1 MYGGEINLDIAIVFG
16 VLLLLMIIGVP
27 VAFSLGLSALLAFY
41 LCGAWDII
49 HIFSQRMYFGSTSF
63 VLLAIPFYILAAQ
76 LMNTSGMS
84 DRIAK
89 FSSLLVGRFRGGLGQ
104 ANIVNSMVFAGM
116 SGSSVADASGIGMIE
131 IEMMTAA
138 GYDKKFSAS
147 VTAASATIGPIIPP
161 SIPLVVFGAMAGV
174 SVGRLFLGG
183 FIPGVLMGLGMMAAV
198 YFVAVS
204 RNYPK
209 NQLRL
214 RGRELVTCILDGLAG
229 AGCLLILM
237 GGILSGVFTPTE
249 AAVVACIYALF
260 LGFVVYR
267 DLKLSD
273 LPTALWETV
282 KSTISVLFVIAASAA
297 YAYALTLMHVPEKV
311 IAAFG
316 TLGDNPVVVL
326 LIINGILLL
335 LGCFMETL
343 SIMLLT
349 VPILLPVVTGIGVD
363 PVHFGVLMVL
373 NLMIG
378 QLTPPFGICLYCVSN
393 VSKIP
398 IFELVK
404 EIWPYIVALLIV
416 LLFVTFVP
424 SITMF
429 LPNLIM
435 K

>member
-1 MYGGEINLDIAIVFG
+1 MDIAIVFG
-16 VLLLLMIIGVP
+16 VLLLLMILGVP
-27 VAFSLGLSALLAFY
+27 VAFSLGLSTLLAFY
-41 LCGAWDII
+41 LCGAWDIVSI
-49 HIFSQRMYFGSTSF
+49 LSQRMYFGSTSF

-84 DRIAK
+84 KRIAK
-89 FSSLLVGRFRGGLGQ
+89 FSNLLVGRFRGGLGQ

-131 IEMMTAA
+131 IEMMTEA

-161 SIPLVVFGAMAGV
+161 SIPLVVFGAMASV

-183 FIPGVLMGLGMMAAV
+183 FVPGMLMGIGMMVAV
-198 YFVAVS
+198 YFIAVA
-204 RNYPK
+204 RNYPRS
-209 NQLRL
+209 NIHL
-214 RGRELVTCILDGLAG
+214 RGRELFSCILDGLAG

-237 GGILSGVFTPTE
+237 GGILSGFFTPTE
-249 AAVVACIYALF
+249 AAVVACIYALI
-260 LGFVVYR
+260 LGFFVYK
-267 DLKLSD
+267 DLNLSD
-273 LPTALWETV
+273 LPPALWETV
-282 KSTISVLFVIAASAA
+282 KSTIAVLFVIAVSAA
-297 YAYALTLMHVPEKV
+297 YAYALTLMHVPEQV
-311 IAAFG
+311 VAAFG
-316 TLGDNPVVVL
+316 TLAGHPIIVL
-326 LIINGILLL
+326 LIINGILML

-343 SIMLLT
+343 SVMLLT
-349 VPILLPVVTGIGVD
+349 VPILLPVVTGIGID
-363 PVHFGVLMVL
+363 PVHFGVVMVL

-393 VSKIP
+393 VSKVP
-398 IFELVK
+398 IFDLVK
-404 EIWPYIVALLIV
+404 EVWPYIVALLVV
-416 LLFVTFVP
+416 LLLVTFIP

>member
-1 MYGGEINLDIAIVFG
+1 MDVVLVFG
-16 VLLLLMIIGVP
+16 VLILLMIIGVP

-41 LCGAWDII
+41 LCGAWDIVTI
-49 HIFSQRMYFGSTSF
+49 LSQRMYFGSTSF

-84 DRIAK
+84 RRITD
-89 FSSLLVGRFRGGLGQ
+89 FSNLLVGRFRGGLAQ

-147 VTAASATIGPIIPP
+147 VTAASSTIGPIIPP

-183 FIPGVLMGLGMMAAV
+183 FIPGMLMGIGMMVAV
-198 YFVAVS
+198 YFISVARDFPRSVV
-204 RNYPK
+204 NLK
-209 NQLRL
+209 
-214 RGRELVTCILDGLAG
+214 GRKLFACILDGLAG

-249 AAVVACIYALF
+249 AAVVACLYAF
-260 LGFVVYR
+260 ILGFFVYK

-282 KSTISVLFVIAASAA
+282 KNTIAVLFVIAVSTA

-311 IAAFG
+311 VAAFG
-316 TLGDNPVVVL
+316 TLAGNPVVVL

-343 SIMLLT
+343 GIMLLT
-349 VPILLPVVTGIGVD
+349 VPILLPVVTQIGVD
-363 PVHFGVLMVL
+363 PVHFGVMMTL
-373 NLMIG
+373 NLMLG

-398 IFELVK
+398 IFDLVK
-404 EIWPYIVALLIV
+404 EIWPYIVALLVV
-416 LLFVTFVP
+416 LLLITFIP

-429 LPNLIM
+429 LPNLMM

>member
-1 MYGGEINLDIAIVFG
+1 MDIVIVFG
-16 VLLLLMIIGVP
+16 VLVLLMVLGVP

-41 LCGAWDII
+41 LCGAWDIVTI
-49 HIFSQRMYFGSTSF
+49 LSQRMYFGSTSF

-84 DRIAK
+84 RRIAD
-89 FSSLLVGRFRGGLGQ
+89 FSNLLVGRFRGGLAQ

-138 GYDKKFSAS
+138 GYDKKFSTS

-161 SIPLVVFGAMAGV
+161 SIPLVVFGAMASV

-183 FIPGVLMGLGMMAAV
+183 FIPGVLMGIGMMVAV
-198 YFVAVS
+198 YFIAVA
-204 RNYPK
+204 RDYPK
-209 NQLRL
+209 SIINL

-249 AAVVACIYALF
+249 AAVVACLYAF
-260 LGFVVYR
+260 VLGFFVYK

-273 LPTALWETV
+273 LPVALWETV
-282 KSTISVLFVIAASAA
+282 KSTITVLFVIAVSTA

-311 IAAFG
+311 VAAFG
-316 TLGDNPVVVL
+316 TLAGNPVVVL

-343 SIMLLT
+343 GIMLLT
-349 VPILLPVVTGIGVD
+349 VPILLPVVTQIGVD
-363 PVHFGVLMVL
+363 PVHFGVMMTL

-398 IFELVK
+398 VFDLVK

-416 LLFVTFVP
+416 LLLITFIP

-429 LPNLIM
+429 LPNLMM

>member
-1 MYGGEINLDIAIVFG
+1 MDIAIVFG
-16 VLLLLMIIGVP
+16 VLVLLMVIGVP

-41 LCGAWDII
+41 LCGAWDIVSI
-49 HIFSQRMYFGSTSF
+49 LSQRMYFGSTSF

-84 DRIAK
+84 RRIAD
-89 FSSLLVGRFRGGLGQ
+89 FSNLLVGKFRGGLAQ

-161 SIPLVVFGAMAGV
+161 SIPLVVFGAMASV

-183 FIPGVLMGLGMMAAV
+183 FIPGVLMGIGMMVAV
-198 YFVAVS
+198 YFIAVA
-204 RNYPK
+204 RDYPRI
-209 NQLRL
+209 QIRL
-214 RGRELVTCILDGLAG
+214 KGRELLTCILDGLAG
-229 AGCLLILM
+229 GGCLLILM

-249 AAVVACIYALF
+249 AAVVACLYAF
-260 LGFVVYR
+260 ILGFFVYK
-267 DLKLSD
+267 DLKFSD
-273 LPTALWETV
+273 LPVALWETV
-282 KSTISVLFVIAASAA
+282 KSTISVLFVIAVSSA

-311 IAAFG
+311 VAAFG
-316 TLGDNPVVVL
+316 TLAGNPVMVL

-343 SIMLLT
+343 GIMLLT
-349 VPILLPVVTGIGVD
+349 VPILLPVVTQIGID

-393 VSKIP
+393 VSKISV
-398 IFELVK
+398 FDLVK
-404 EIWPYIVALLIV
+404 EVWPFIVALLVV
-416 LLFVTFVP
+416 LLLITFIP

-429 LPNLIM
+429 LPNLMM

>member
-1 MYGGEINLDIAIVFG
+1 MDIAIVFG
-16 VLLLLMIIGVP
+16 VLVLLMVIGVP

-41 LCGAWDII
+41 LCGAWDIVSI
-49 HIFSQRMYFGSTSF
+49 LSQRMYFGSTSF

-84 DRIAK
+84 RRIAD
-89 FSSLLVGRFRGGLGQ
+89 FSNLLVGRFRGGLAQ

-138 GYDKKFSAS
+138 GYDKRFSAS

-161 SIPLVVFGAMAGV
+161 SIPLVVYGAMASV

-183 FIPGVLMGLGMMAAV
+183 FIPGILMGIGMMVAV
-198 YFVAVS
+198 YFIAVA
-204 RNYPK
+204 RDYPRIHV
-209 NQLRL
+209 RL
-214 RGRELVTCILDGLAG
+214 KGRELVSCILDGLAG
-229 AGCLLILM
+229 GGCLLILM

-249 AAVVACIYALF
+249 AAVVACFYAF
-260 LGFVVYR
+260 ILGFFVYK
-267 DLKLSD
+267 DLKFSD
-273 LPTALWETV
+273 LPVALWETV
-282 KSTISVLFVIAASAA
+282 KSTIAVLFVIAVSSA

-311 IAAFG
+311 VAAFG
-316 TLGDNPVVVL
+316 TLAGNPVIVL

-343 SIMLLT
+343 GIMLLT
-349 VPILLPVVTGIGVD
+349 VPILLPVVTQIGVD
-363 PVHFGVLMVL
+363 PVHFGVMMTL

-393 VSKIP
+393 VSKISV
-398 IFELVK
+398 FDLVK
-404 EIWPYIVALLIV
+404 EVWPFIVALLVV
-416 LLFVTFVP
+416 LLLITFIP
-424 SITMF
+424 PITMY
-429 LPNLIM
+429 LPNLMM

>member
-1 MYGGEINLDIAIVFG
+1 MDIALVFG
-16 VLLLLMIIGVP
+16 VLVLLMIIGIP

-41 LCGAWDII
+41 LCDSWNIVTI
-49 HIFSQRMYFGSTSF
+49 LSQRMYFGSTSF

-84 DRIAK
+84 NRIAK
-89 FSSLLVGRFRGGLGQ
+89 FSNLLVGRFRGGLAH

-116 SGSSVADASGIGMIE
+116 SGSSVADASGIGMVE

-138 GYDKKFSAS
+138 GYDKKFSAA

-161 SIPLVVFGAMAGV
+161 SIPMVVFGAMAGV

-183 FIPGVLMGLGMMAAV
+183 LVPGILMGVGMMVAV
-198 YFVAVS
+198 YFIAIA
-204 RNYPK
+204 RNYPRDRM
-209 NQLRL
+209 NL
-214 RGRELVTCILDGLAG
+214 RGRELFTCIIDGVAG

-249 AAVVACIYALF
+249 AAVVACAYALI
-260 LGFVVYR
+260 LGFFIYK

-273 LPTALWETV
+273 LPHALWETA
-282 KSTISVLFVIAASAA
+282 KSTVVVLFVIAASAA

-311 IAAFG
+311 VTAFG
-316 TLGDNPVVVL
+316 TLSGNPFVVL
-326 LIINGILLL
+326 LIINAILLL

-349 VPILLPVVTGIGVD
+349 VPILFPVITQIGVD
-363 PVHFGVLMVL
+363 PVHFGVMMTL

-378 QLTPPFGICLYCVSN
+378 QLTPPFGICLFCVSN
-393 VSKIP
+393 VSKIS
-398 IFELVK
+398 IYELVK
-404 EIWPYIVALLIV
+404 EVWPYIVALLVV
-416 LLFVTFVP
+416 LFLITNIP

-429 LPNLIM
+429 LPNLM
-435 K
+435 MGQ